1 MKSLQASGWQ
11 PITLRRGNDG
21 DALECGRICYEAFKT
36 IAQKHGF
43 TPDFPSVEAATEALS
58 SLLKNPK
65 KFYSVVAENR
75 GKIVGSNFMDERSVI
90 AGIGPITVEPNQQN
104 SGVGRH
110 FKLDD
115 LPRAETAKILGVR
128 LVQPAYHGRS
138 LSLYP
143 KLGFITRETLSVMQ
157 GPAIQEA
164 ISGLLI
170 REATESDLK
179 KCNEICTSVHG
190 IDRGG
195 ELQDAIS
202 NRTALIVEKHGRIT
216 GYSTA
221 LAFVGHSV
229 AKTNEDM
236 MALIGCGKEY
246 RGPGIIVPTRNHELF
261 KWCLQHGLKV
271 TEQLTL
277 MTIGTYNEPAGTY
290 LPSILY

>member
-1 MKSLQASGWQ
+1 MQTAGWQ
-11 PITLRRGNDG
+11 RITLRHGDEG
-21 DALECGRICYEAFKT
+21 DALECGRICYAAFKT
-36 IAQKHGF
+36 IAQSHGF
-43 TPDFPSVEAATEALS
+43 TPDFTSVEAATEALS

-65 KFYSVVAENR
+65 FYSVIAEIQ
-75 GKIVGSNFMDERSVI
+75 GKTVGSNFMDQRSAI
-90 AGIGPITVEPNQQN
+90 AGIGPITVEPSQQN
-104 SGVGRH
+104 SGIGRELMQDVLAH
-110 FKLDD
+110 
-115 LPRAETAKILGVR
+115 AEEAKFVGVR
-128 LVQPAYHGRS
+128 LVQAAYHGRS
-138 LSLYP
+138 LSLYT

-179 KCNEICTSVHG
+179 KCNEICKSVHG

-195 ELQDAIS
+195 ELQEAIS
-202 NRTALIVEKHGRIT
+202 NRTALIVEKRGKIT

-261 KWCLQHGLKV
+261 KWCLERGLRV